1 MRINKEELKRLAEKP
16 DAELWREIVSMAKSH
31 GYNLPEKPPKHEDI
45 DKIRRALSGSEKIS
59 LTDAA
64 KIMNSYKKSNHR

>member
-16 DAELWREIVSMAKSH
+16 DAELWREIILMAKSH
-31 GYNLPEKPPKHEDI
+31 GYSLPEATPKHEDI
-45 DKIRRALSGSEKIS
+45 EKIRRALSGSEKIS

-64 KIMNSYKKSNHR
+64 KIMNSYKKGNIR